1 MTEPKKLVY
10 DKFLTYKNVI
20 KKLMDSIIYIGNCEL
35 KSQCVILSSNNL

>member
-20 KKLMDSIIYIGNCEL
+20 KKTNGQYHMYR
-35 KSQCVILSSNNL
+35 